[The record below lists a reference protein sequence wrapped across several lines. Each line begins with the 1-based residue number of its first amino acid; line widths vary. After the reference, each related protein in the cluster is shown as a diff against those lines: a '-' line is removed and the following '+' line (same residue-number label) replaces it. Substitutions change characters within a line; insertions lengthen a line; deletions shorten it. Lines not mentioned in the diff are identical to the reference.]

1 MSHYSD
7 VQQHYL
13 SPDDITRF
21 NKIAIQGTP
30 QMAVEKD
37 AIAYRQS
44 THYSN
49 SKCTLPLH

>member
-13 SPDDITRF
+13 SPDDITIF
-21 NKIAIQGTP
+21 NKIVIQGTP
-30 QMAVEKD
+30 QMAVDKD
-37 AIAYRQS
+37 ARAHRQS

-49 SKCTLPLH
+49 YKCTLPLY